1 MNPDWIT
8 GLKEEFRRPLPGL
21 PAQMRMAPS
30 VIRSGKS
37 ALPVRD
43 SGVLLLLYPAGVSLS
58 TVFMKRPEYGGPH
71 SGQISFPGGKSEK
84 GDDSLIDTAL
94 RESHE
99 ELGISPPSVDVLGTL
114 TPLTIP
120 VSRFKV
126 LPVVG
131 FLPEKPRFIPDP
143 EEVEYLIEVEMR
155 LLMKAGIVKREIL
168 TLGDQPV
175 EVPYYDIYGHHVW
188 GATAM
193 ILSEFLEIVRQI
205 EKSHT

>member
-1 MNPDWIT
+1 MKPDWIA
-8 GLKEEFRRPLPGL
+8 GLKAACTGPLPGL

-30 VIRSGKS
+30 VIRPGKS

-43 SGVLLLLYPAGVSLS
+43 SGVLILLYPSGEGLS
-58 TVFMKRPEYGGPH
+58 MVFMKRPEYSGPH
-71 SGQISFPGGKSEK
+71 SGQISFLGGKSEK
-84 GDDSLIDTAL
+84 GDRSLIDTAL

-99 ELGISPPSVDVLGTL
+99 EIGIFPESVKVLGTL

-143 EEVEYLIEVEMR
+143 DEVEYLIEVELNR
-155 LLMKAGIVKREIL
+155 LMSAGIVKKEIL
-168 TLGDQPV
+168 ILGDQPV
-175 EVPYYDIYGHHVW
+175 DVPYYEISGHHVW

-193 ILSEFLEIVRQI
+193 ILCEFLEIIRQI
-205 EKSHT
+205 EKSQT

>member
-1 MNPDWIT
+1 MKPDWIT
-8 GLKEEFRRPLPGL
+8 GLKAELTGPLPGL
-21 PAQMRMAPS
+21 PAQMRMSPS
-30 VIRSGKS
+30 VIKPGKS

-43 SGVLLLLYPAGVSLS
+43 SGVLLLLYPSGISLS

-84 GDDSLIDTAL
+84 GDGSLIDTAL

-99 ELGISPPSVDVLGTL
+99 EIGISAASVEVLGTL

-131 FLPEKPRFIPDP
+131 FLREKPCFIPDP
-143 EEVEYLIEVEMR
+143 EEVEYLIEVEMN
-155 LLMKAGIVKREIL
+155 LLMKAGIVKKEIL
-168 TLGDQPV
+168 ILGDQPV